1 MATLRETV
9 SRHRLIFAFVLLAAV
24 LVSAWLVTMNANKQS
39 VVLFET
45 SMGKFQ
51 VRLYDDRPITSGNF
65 EKLVRQGFY
74 DNTVFHRVI
83 KNFMI
88 QGGDPLG
95 TGYGGPG
102 YAIPDEFGTSNSNVR
117 GTISMANSGPNT
129 GGSQFFINVVNNTH
143 LDGKHP
149 VFGEVISGMDV
160 VDRISNVITDYNDRP
175 MAEIRL
181 IRATM
186 K

>member
-9 SRHRLIFAFVLLAAV
+9 SRHKIIFALVLLAAV
-24 LVSAWLVTMNANKQS
+24 LASAWMITMDANKS
-39 VVLFET
+39 RIVLFET
-45 SMGKFQ
+45 SMGNFQ
-51 VRLYDDRPITSGNF
+51 VRLYDDKPITSGNF
-65 EKLVRQGFY
+65 EKLVRNGFY
-74 DNTVFHRVI
+74 DNTVFHRVM

-88 QGGDPLG
+88 QGGDPQG

-129 GGSQFFINVVNNTH
+129 GGSQFFINVVNNTY
-143 LDGKHP
+143 LDDKHP
-149 VFGEVISGMDV
+149 VFGEVISGMEI
-160 VDRISNVITDYNDRP
+160 VDRISSVLTDYNDRP
-175 MAEIRL
+175 MTEVRL